1 MTRENQRV
9 VRELRKALNKTC
21 REIGKRRGR
30 KTVSGPQYQVRDGFL
45 YVLNIAPP
53 TFFDRE
59 RAVKVNLRCKPLTVD
74 EMYWDVFQMAEEA
87 ATQPLSF
94 HAAGAVAAR
103 DRCAARLREAE
114 G

>member
-30 KTVSGPQYQVRDGFL
+30 KT
-45 YVLNIAPP
+45 I
-53 TFFDRE
+53 FDRE
-59 RAVKVNLRCKPLTVD
+59 RAVKVNLRCKPLAVN

-87 ATQPLSF
+87 AKQPLSF
-94 HAAGAVAAR
+94 HAAGAFAAR